1 MRRDDALGF
10 IFGYNKSQHSVGK
23 SVFQR
28 SIHCVRHNAPVCHL
42 ATRSEHCCINSAAP
56 LYSGKLIVRFN
67 RLRLE
72 KINAILGRFSPTQ
85 TNTKI
90 EGFHC
95 PIKPMQ
101 PVNKSCHLHSWLWI
115 VPLCCAMIFLACRDS
130 KPTKLTDPQKSAND
144 LSVQAEAGNATA
156 QFELGNK
163 YSNATGPQ
171 KNLAKALDW
180 FRKAALQDHVEAQ
193 FKLAVMYQNGEGVK
207 KDATEAVKWYDL
219 AGDQGH
225 VEAQFLIGKL
235 LLLGGDGVQPNGPA
249 AANWF
254 RKAAEKNITQRRTV
268 WV

>member
-1 MRRDDALGF
+1 
-10 IFGYNKSQHSVGK
+10 
-23 SVFQR
+23 
-28 SIHCVRHNAPVCHL
+28 
-42 ATRSEHCCINSAAP
+42 
-56 LYSGKLIVRFN
+56 
-67 RLRLE
+67 
-72 KINAILGRFSPTQ
+72 
-85 TNTKI
+85 
-90 EGFHC
+90 
-95 PIKPMQ
+95 
-101 PVNKSCHLHSWLWI
+101 
-115 VPLCCAMIFLACRDS
+115 MIFLACRDS

-180 FRKAALQDHVEAQ
+180 FRKAALQDHEEAQ